1 MTLLHLLRTAATILR
16 GAVSNVCILL
26 VSNLGACSPSL
37 WVWVWQGMLRVWQ
50 GMLMHEMHKSGAIT
64 RVLQLLG
71 TAGHSILLCSA
82 AAGEVLCR
90 FVGEESVY
98 SPSLGTSGFPWV
110 WGAPHPRVQGE
121 VSGSGA
127 LFFSCGC
134 TVVWR
139 VPALQSLLPASSWW
153 KVLNNPGLGFG
164 FFFSF
169 FWLSLSA
176 WKIYAALKKTFHS
189 SASYYSCRVSNKVW
203 KGGRERGEERWE
215 LVFHMES
222 ITPEVAL
229 FPTRGQWRGC
239 ICCLMES
246 RCQWKETSLISD

>member
-16 GAVSNVCILL
+16 SAASNICILL
-26 VSNLGACSPSL
+26 VCNLGSCSPSL
-37 WVWVWQGMLRVWQ
+37 WVWVWQGML
-50 GMLMHEMHKSGAIT
+50 MHEMHKSG
-64 RVLQLLG
+64 VLWLLR
-71 TAGHSILLCSA
+71 TAGHSFLLCSA
-82 AAGEVLCR
+82 AAGKVLCR
-90 FVGEESVY
+90 FIGEESVY
-98 SPSLGTSGFPWV
+98 SPSLGTSGLPWV

-153 KVLNNPGLGFG
+153 KVLNNPSLGFV

-189 SASYYSCRVSNKVW
+189 SASYYSCHVSNKVW

-222 ITPEVAL
+222 IKPEVAL

-239 ICCLMES
+239 VCCLMENQ
-246 RCQWKETSLISD
+246 CQWKETSLISD